1 MVRDRMGS
9 GWLVVVEVV
18 RGRQIW
24 SMFWRHSRDDFTD
37 RYKCE
42 GKSKRGIKQGR
53 NVEGRAH
60 MGRSVNQKFSFD
72 MLSGMFLIGI

>member
-1 MVRDRMGS
+1 MVA
-9 GWLVVVEVV
+9 VEVV

-42 GKSKRGIKQGR
+42 GKSKRGIKQVK
-53 NVEGRAH
+53 NVEGHIREEYK
-60 MGRSVNQKFSFD
+60 SEVQF
-72 MLSGMFLIGI
+72 